1 MAHDEKTSPKEH
13 PQCGSRPR
21 RGGRVRLALLLI
33 LVYALSPLGHY
44 GIPKKSSIF
53 DDEISPSGKYRVE
66 FYHPRYCPYA
76 YLVYRHPF
84 FFRVYNTEK
93 RRYVYTSNI
102 DTLLSLRGFIVW
114 PEDEQKL
121 AVSFGLPDIPEEE
134 LQ

>member
-1 MAHDEKTSPKEH
+1 MAHDEKTSLTEH

-21 RGGRVRLALLLI
+21 RGGRIRLALLLI

-84 FFRVYNTEK
+84 FSEYTIRK
-93 RRYVYTSNI
+93 RGVMSIQAISTHCSPCVG
-102 DTLLSLRGFIVW
+102 LSSGRKMSKNW
-114 PEDEQKL
+114 R
-121 AVSFGLPDIPEEE
+121 
-134 LQ
+134 